1 MQTMS
6 LTSTFCG
13 CSTAFR
19 ASSGRQSQNRLP
31 CLVKA
36 EAADTQGS
44 RRGVLFGLA
53 GASLLLSKPQSSQ
66 AAFGESA
73 SIFKSKPTNT
83 TGFIPY
89 SGEGFA
95 LLLPSKWN
103 PSKEREESGVA
114 LRYEDNGDNLNHVT
128 VITRKSDK
136 SSIDQYGAPDEFL
149 NSIKNLL
156 GEQTFKGETIS
167 EGGFAKNKVSTA
179 ALLDVQKAKDSKGKT
194 YYKYDILSR
203 SADGNEGGKH
213 NLITA
218 AVGNGTLYICQVTI
232 GDKRWFKGANKDGQG
247 VSNSFVVA

>member
-6 LTSTFCG
+6 LTNSFCG
-13 CSTAFR
+13 RSTVFQ
-19 ASSGRQSQNRLP
+19 ASSATKSQHRLP
-31 CLVKA
+31 LVVRA
-36 EAADTQGS
+36 HVSENQGS

-53 GASLLLSKPQSSQ
+53 GASLLLAKPQSSE

-128 VITRKSDK
+128 VITRRSDK
-136 SSIDQYGAPDEFL
+136 NSIEQYGPPDEFL

-156 GEQTFKGETIS
+156 GEQVFKGETIS
-167 EGGFAKNKVSTA
+167 EGGFAKNKVSSA
-179 ALLDVQKAKDSKGKT
+179 ALLDVQKATDSKGKT

-203 SADGNEGGKH
+203 AADGNEGGRH

-218 AVGNGTLYICQVTI
+218 AVGNGNLYICQVTI
-232 GDKRWFKGANKDGQG
+232 GDKRWFKGANKEGQG
-247 VSNSFVVA
+247 VFNSFVVA